1 MDQTKLNQ
9 AIWSIPIPDWIK
21 RLRISSTGFPV
32 PWFVSWFEGAP
43 DFRIASTEKLVQ
55 AVNRKLCWVCGQ
67 PLGQYK
73 AFTIGPMCAITR
85 TISEPPAHLECA
97 EYAVRACPFLTKPRM
112 RRNEKDLPP
121 DRRAPPGIAI
131 RRNPGAVCIW
141 VTKEFRAVRHGDG
154 VLFDLGDPASVHWYA
169 EGRQATRAEIDHSIE
184 TGLPLL
190 EADAERNGP
199 DAIADLHKRIAWVQQ
214 LLPTS

>member
-9 AIWSIPIPDWIK
+9 AIWSIPIPDRIK